1 MDDLLSSLPVEIK
14 ELLKRAPNVENK
26 VEEKFAE
33 LESSEIFREK
43 NVNFQGESF
52 TIQVPTLDFAFEELL
67 WLNPS
72 FGEHTLEW
80 DYTMCED
87 AKKEQNT
94 CQLLAKAYEEP
105 LSMVEQQLILQE
117 FENDVKFVYRSGL
130 TPDNLSALVENNP
143 TIVIE
148 ALIQLSKCKEMAEYL
163 NALSDITT
171 LHSLEVVNR
180 LTTSCEIPQEFLH
193 QYLERHISSC
203 DSMTDRNVQNRQVR
217 LVS

>member
-1 MDDLLSSLPVEIK
+1 
-14 ELLKRAPNVENK
+14 
-26 VEEKFAE
+26 
-33 LESSEIFREK
+33 
-43 NVNFQGESF
+43 
-52 TIQVPTLDFAFEELL
+52 
-67 WLNPS
+67 
-72 FGEHTLEW
+72 
-80 DYTMCED
+80 MCED

-217 LVS
+217 LVCVFVQSLLRNKVIELSEFVIELQPFLVQYSRVKEAAELYKYCSKINLP